1 MSYLGVEVKSKL
13 KKGSR
18 LETHPIMSIVHVN
31 QLLYEIGTIW
41 SISCHVTEVL

>member
-1 MSYLGVEVKSKL
+1 MSYLGVEVKSTSKN
-13 KKGSR
+13 GSR
-18 LETHPIMSIVHVN
+18 LEICQVMLIVHVN